1 MKRVKKSK
9 NRIFGHF
16 SHISF
21 IISAWNGTFSRR
33 SLSRHLFPLRSLQ
46 IWFFCDPHDIWELL
60 EPNLDSTPPQ
70 DFFLYKYLAKGVLWP
85 RPGKKNKMAY
95 IKQQIKSSLA
105 SHAKPRSKNLTL
117 EHLYFFFYCL
127 LYQKVKERKFF
138 LWFLLYCRYI

>member
-33 SLSRHLFPLRSLQ
+33 SLSRHLVPLRSLQ

-60 EPNLDSTPPQ
+60 EPNLESSPPQ

-85 RPGKKNKMAY
+85 RPCWKKIVQFLRFFNWTNFEY
-95 IKQQIKSSLA
+95 GQ
-105 SHAKPRSKNLTL
+105 AK
-117 EHLYFFFYCL
+117 FQDIFFYSKTCFNFVL
-127 LYQKVKERKFF
+127 L
-138 LWFLLYCRYI
+138 LHIIWIIG

>member
-46 IWFFCDPHDIWELL
+46 ILFFCDPHDIWELL
-60 EPNLDSTPPQ
+60 EPNLESSPPL

-85 RPGKKNKMAY
+85 RPLYRHLALNKAKNRHFGFNF
-95 IKQQIKSSLA
+95 SNSL
-105 SHAKPRSKNLTL
+105 
-117 EHLYFFFYCL
+117 F
-127 LYQKVKERKFF
+127 YQKSNGIFKISATRGKSPREIV
-138 LWFLLYCRYI
+138 